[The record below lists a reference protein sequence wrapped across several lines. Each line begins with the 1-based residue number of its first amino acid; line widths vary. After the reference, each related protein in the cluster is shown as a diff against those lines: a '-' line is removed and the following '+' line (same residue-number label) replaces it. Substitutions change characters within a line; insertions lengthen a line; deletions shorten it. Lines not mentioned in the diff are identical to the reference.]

1 MANTNT
7 DVKLNDLH
15 GSSDHID
22 DALPS
27 VDKETLTETKSDE
40 LGMTDE
46 EYNAAE
52 KSLVRK
58 LDFTLVPMVW
68 LLYLFNYLDRNN
80 IAYVVCKSTV
90 SSLPILTSSLARQ
103 GSAALSKI

>member
-1 MANTNT
+1 MANTKT
-7 DVKLNDLH
+7 DVKLNDFH

-22 DALPS
+22 DALPP
-27 VDKETLTETKSDE
+27 VDKETMTETKSNE
-40 LGMTDE
+40 LGMTEE

-58 LDFTLVPMVW
+58 LDYTLVPMVW

-80 IAYVVCKSTV
+80 IAYVVC
-90 SSLPILTSSLARQ
+90 R
-103 GSAALSKI
+103 